1 MRLPW
6 VSRKHM
12 EEAEKRSDKAAERA
26 DLSDIEMWK
35 AQDQLD
41 AYKLSAEKRIESLQE
56 ENRKLIDRILLSASQ
71 APIFSEV
78 PAQVLPM
85 QPAPVLS
92 NIPAP
97 ETRVSPRD
105 IHKAAQQAIKDGTF
119 NTLKV
124 VR

>member
-1 MRLPW
+1 MMWPW
-6 VSRKHM
+6 ISRKHLQD
-12 EEAEKRSDKAAERA
+12 AEKRAEKAVERA

-35 AQDQLD
+35 AQDRLD
-41 AYKLSAEKRIESLQE
+41 AYKLTAEKRIESLQE

-85 QPAPVLS
+85 QPASVPS
-92 NIPAP
+92 NLPAP
-97 ETRVSPRD
+97 ETRHSIEDVHRTTR
-105 IHKAAQQAIKDGTF
+105 QAIKDGTF

>member
-6 VSRKHM
+6 ISRKHLQD
-12 EEAEKRSDKAAERA
+12 AEKRAEKAVERA

-35 AQDQLD
+35 AQDRLD
-41 AYKLSAEKRIESLQE
+41 AYKLTTEKRIESLQE

-78 PAQVLPM
+78 PAAVLPM
-85 QPAPVLS
+85 QPAMVPS

>member
-1 MRLPW
+1 MMWPW
-6 VSRKHM
+6 ISRKHLQD
-12 EEAEKRSDKAAERA
+12 AEKRAEKAVERA
-26 DLSDIEMWK
+26 DKSD
-35 AQDQLD
+35 LD
-41 AYKLSAEKRIESLQE
+41 RWNVQEQYAAYRVISQERIESLQE

-71 APIFSEV
+71 APIFSDV
-78 PAQVLPM
+78 PAAVIPM
-85 QPAPVLS
+85 QPAMVPS

>member
-1 MRLPW
+1 MMWPW
-6 VSRKHM
+6 IIRKHLQD
-12 EEAEKRSDKAAERA
+12 AEKRAEKAVERA

-35 AQDQLD
+35 AQDRLD
-41 AYKLSAEKRIESLQE
+41 AYKLTTEKRIESLQE

-85 QPAPVLS
+85 QPAMVPS

-97 ETRVSPRD
+97 ETRHSIEDVHRTTR
-105 IHKAAQQAIKDGTF
+105 QAIKDGTF